1 MVTPHLPPVQA
12 ANALLP
18 IQLASELS
26 LEDSTATFIS
36 YATADPSPPIRYSVT
51 RVPKRGDGFLARSVL
66 GALVTAGRI
75 MLKAR
80 RSVGRADIVHLH
92 SNGFIVEASAHV
104 ARRLRRPYVITL
116 YGTDVWHHSPM
127 HHRRFARVVRDAS
140 HRAFYSHALLEFAR
154 KFDLAPEPSSVIYAP
169 VASDFHGETDERRAA
184 LKHALGVNDVPTL
197 LTVKRLH
204 PVAGYHDLINAMP
217 AIVSRQPNVRLL
229 IAGEGELRA
238 TLEAH
243 IAEVGMRDH
252 IQLLGLVPNQ
262 ELQRYYAAADL
273 FVLPSHLESWG
284 TVMLEALGCGTPVV
298 ASNTAGA
305 TEVRSLFE
313 EDVQLFPVGDAAALA
328 RAVLDKLAR
337 PTRVGAAARSS
348 LENQFSASGC
358 LRQYL
363 TVYRQA
369 LTD

>member
-18 IQLASELS
+18 VQLAGELS
-26 LEDSTATFIS
+26 LEGAAATFIS
-36 YATADPSPPIRYSVT
+36 YSTADPSPPTPHTVT
-51 RVPKRGDGFLARSVL
+51 RVPKRGNSFLARSVL
-66 GALVTAGRI
+66 GAAVTAGRI
-75 MLKAR
+75 MLQAR
-80 RSVGRADIVHLH
+80 RSVARADIVHLH
-92 SNGFIVEASAHV
+92 SNGLIVEAAGDV

-116 YGTDVWHHSPM
+116 YGTDVWHHSHV
-127 HHRRFARVVRDAS
+127 HHRRFARVVQEAS

-154 KFDLAPEPSSVIYAP
+154 QLDLAPEPSSVIYAP
-169 VASDFHGETDERRAA
+169 VTSDFHGETDERRAA
-184 LKHALGVNDVPTL
+184 LKQSLGVDDAPML

-204 PVAGYHDLINAMP
+204 PVAGYHDFIHAMP
-217 AIVSRQPNVRLL
+217 AIVSHQPNVRLL

-238 TLEAH
+238 TLESQ
-243 IAEVGMRDH
+243 IAEVGMQDH

-284 TVMLEALGCGTPVV
+284 TVMLEALACGTPVV

-305 TEVRSLFE
+305 SEVRSLFE
-313 EDVQLFPVGDAAALA
+313 EDVQLFPLGDTAALS
-328 RAVLDKLAR
+328 RAVLDRLAR
-337 PTRVGAAARSS
+337 PTRVHAATRSS
-348 LENQFSASGC
+348 LENQFSTSGC

-369 LTD
+369 LAG

>member
-18 IQLASELS
+18 VQLAGELS
-26 LEDSTATFIS
+26 LEGAAAAFIS
-36 YATADPSPPIRYSVT
+36 YSTADPSPPLPHAVT
-51 RVPKRGDGFLARSVL
+51 RVPKRGDGFLARSIL
-66 GALVTAGRI
+66 GAAVTAGRI
-75 MLKAR
+75 MLQAR
-80 RSVGRADIVHLH
+80 RSVGHADVVHLH
-92 SNGFIVEASAHV
+92 SNGLIVEAAGDV

-116 YGTDVWHHSPM
+116 YGTDVWHHSPI

-140 HRAFYSHALLEFAR
+140 HRAFYSHALLDFAR
-154 KFDLAPEPSSVIYAP
+154 KIDLAPEPSSVIYAP
-169 VASDFHGETDERRAA
+169 VASNFHVETDARRAA
-184 LKHALGVNDVPTL
+184 LKRALGVNDAPLL

-217 AIVSRQPNVRLL
+217 AIVSNQPKVRLL

-238 TLEAH
+238 TLKAQ
-243 IAEVGMRDH
+243 IVEVGMQDH

-284 TVMLEALGCGTPVV
+284 TVMLEALGCGTPIV

-305 TEVRSLFE
+305 SEVRSLFK

-328 RAVLDKLAR
+328 RAVLDKLAH
-337 PTRVGAAARSS
+337 PTRVHAATRSI
-348 LENQFSASGC
+348 LENQFSTSGC

-363 TVYRQA
+363 TVYREA

>member
-18 IQLASELS
+18 VQLAAELS
-26 LEDSTATFIS
+26 LEGAAATFIS
-36 YATADPSPPIRYSVT
+36 YSTAEPSPPMSHSVT
-51 RVPKRGDGFLARSVL
+51 RVPKRGDGLLARSVL
-66 GALVTAGRI
+66 GAAATAGRI
-75 MLKAR
+75 MLQAR
-80 RSVGRADIVHLH
+80 RSVGSADIVHLH
-92 SNGFIVEASAHV
+92 SNGLIVEAAGDV
-104 ARRLRRPYVITL
+104 ARRLRKPYVITL
-116 YGTDVWHHSPM
+116 YGTDVWHYSPVR
-127 HHRRFARVVRDAS
+127 HRRFARVVRDAS
-140 HRAFYSHALLEFAR
+140 HRVFYSHALQEFAGQR
-154 KFDLAPEPSSVIYAP
+154 DLAPEPSSVIYAP
-169 VASDFHGETDERRAA
+169 VASDFHGETYDRRAT
-184 LKHALGVNDVPTL
+184 LKQALGVGDAPML

-217 AIVSRQPNVRLL
+217 AIVSHQPKVRLL

-238 TLEAH
+238 TLDAQ
-243 IAEVGMRDH
+243 ISEVGMRDH
-252 IQLLGLVPNQ
+252 IELLGLVPNQ

-305 TEVRSLFE
+305 SEVRSLFE
-313 EDVQLFPVGDAAALA
+313 EDVQLFPVGDTAALS

-337 PTRVGAAARSS
+337 PMRVHSATRSR
-348 LENQFSASGC
+348 LENQFSTSGC

-369 LTD
+369 LAG